1 MNTKEDIFK
10 TYLVIMDFLSELL
23 GKNHEIVL
31 HDLADLN
38 KSIIAIKNNKIS
50 GRDVGGPATDLVL
63 KILNNKELQKKNYIA
78 NYKGYGKNGN
88 EFRSSTF
95 FIRNK
100 KDKLIGMLC
109 INSDLS
115 SINNLVDAVQCIVSN
130 YNVREYNLDSIS
142 LSENLS
148 SSFEELTKD
157 SIESVINTKNISPE
171 RMTPDEKIEIV
182 QELNQ
187 KGVFLLKGAVSEVAQ
202 HLKSSEASIYRYL
215 SKIK

>member
-1 MNTKEDIFK
+1 MNTKGDIFK

-31 HDLADLN
+31 HDLTDLN
-38 KSIIAIKNNKIS
+38 KSIIAIRNNNIS

-63 KILNNKELQKKNYIA
+63 KILNNKELQKRNYIA
-78 NYKGYGKNGN
+78 NYKGYAKNGN

-95 FIRNK
+95 FIRDK

-115 SINNLVDAVQCIVSN
+115 AINKLVDAVQSIVSN
-130 YNVREYNLDSIS
+130 HNVKEYNLDSMS
-142 LSENLS
+142 FSENLS
-148 SSFEELTKD
+148 SSIEELTMD
-157 SIESVINTKNISPE
+157 SIESVINTKNIGPE

-202 HLKSSEASIYRYL
+202 QLKSSEASIYRYL